1 MLFALICRDKP
12 GHLQLRRDT
21 RPEHLD
27 FLDGLGDRLKLAGPL
42 LDSQGDPN
50 GTLAIIEAE
59 DLAAAEALVATDPYA
74 KAGLFEDVSIRPWV
88 WAVKNPEA

>member
-42 LDSQGDPN
+42 LDAQGDPN

-59 DLAAAEALVATDPYA
+59 DLAAVEAIAASDPYA
-74 KAGLFEDVSIRPWV
+74 KAGLFEEVSIRPWV
-88 WAVKNPEA
+88 WAVRNPEA